1 MTTELNVEGVGSEE
15 EEVGSG
21 SIGDGEGS
29 THSTLCIYS
38 LDSDD
43 IIVPKNLAELTL
55 AVDREKPHPISLQ
68 LASSRLTRC
77 ILQILQHV

>member
-21 SIGDGEGS
+21 SIGNGEGS
-29 THSTLCIYS
+29 THSTIRFYS

-43 IIVPKNLAELTL
+43 VIVPKNLGGIDA
-55 AVDREKPHPISLQ
+55 RY
-68 LASSRLTRC
+68 
-77 ILQILQHV
+77 